1 MNTHETAVAAEQ
13 ANRRP
18 RNRPHWGFRI
28 DNDVDSAG
36 NRHPVLR
43 LAEGASARV
52 PLKPLSEGIE
62 DALRVE
68 QIGNG
73 EPPDVGAG

>member
-1 MNTHETAVAAEQ
+1 MNTHETAMAAEQ

-18 RNRPHWGFRI
+18 HNRPHWGFRI
-28 DNDVDSAG
+28 DYDLDEAG

-43 LAEGASARV
+43 LAEGASAQI
-52 PLKPLSEGIE
+52 PLKPFAEVIE
-62 DALRVE
+62 DALRVK

-73 EPPDVGAG
+73 EPPYVGAG